1 MVLPNMFLLFLILTD
16 YYHQIGAPLI
26 VTKKPKSEIT
36 QQDVD
41 TLHKTFC
48 DAMTNLFE
56 KTKSR
61 HGCSPDQKLVIV

>member
-1 MVLPNMFLLFLILTD
+1 MH
-16 YYHQIGAPLI
+16 HQIGAPLI
-26 VTKKPKSEIT
+26 VAKKPKSEIT

-41 TLHKTFC
+41 SLHKTFC

-61 HGCSPDQKLVIV
+61 HGCTPDQKLVIV

>member
-1 MVLPNMFLLFLILTD
+1 MSLFIFILTECG
-16 YYHQIGAPLI
+16 YKMHHQIGAPLI

-61 HGCSPDQKLVIV
+61 HGCTPDQKLVIV